1 MLKERKSNLAIN
13 GLIGVLAATFVSV
26 FPAGSQNRP
35 YFVDGFHGG
44 VYGHYPM
51 ATYTRFLIDQF
62 ESKPDWRFC
71 LEIEPETWDTVAVRT
86 PVDYKRFLRS

>member
-35 YFVDGFHGG
+35 YLSMDS
-44 VYGHYPM
+44 M
-51 ATYTRFLIDQF
+51 A
-62 ESKPDWRFC
+62 ESMVTIRWRLTPD
-71 LEIEPETWDTVAVRT
+71 
-86 PVDYKRFLRS
+86 S

>member
-44 VYGHYPM
+44 VYS
-51 ATYTRFLIDQF
+51 
-62 ESKPDWRFC
+62 EFC
-71 LEIEPETWDTVAVRT
+71 KGL
-86 PVDYKRFLRS
+86 YN